1 MTARTGASIPEPPRT
16 PAYHVTLRPFC
27 ARAPVPADDVEVRE
41 GRAGGWWGRASFIP
55 RLSTG
60 RGLSRDRAK
69 ATTFDIAL
77 DSGLLPG
84 KSVAIRLVIETGGG
98 RTTRALARTWPSVI
112 TRVDAHA
119 DTGICDV
126 FFRDPLTWRARRPIW
141 GAYRDCSPGEMLGGA
156 MSLAAGGDGR
166 PTLTPVLPGMPLVRI
181 SQYLRAAL
189 ERVPCAIAA
198 GQALVPW
205 LDGVLGRLGVRIEML
220 GYPQGQ
226 VAVALRDTA
235 PSGTP
240 VEMTLDSGEASA
252 MNAAVVASR
261 AYPGHPARATV
272 PDDPGLSAAGRIGG
286 PGAVEA
292 VSCVAQIDL
301 AESEPRAGFARQRTD
316 LRRSRMLV
324 ETKRTGLMPGRL
336 VKFTNRSAG
345 GETLWQTGDATHL
358 FSTGRLAAG
367 RPCAD
372 TRGAYANRV
381 VLESGR
387 APWRP
392 PIPPEDGPV
401 IVSGIVDDG
410 ACAEGAAVAR
420 DRLGRIP
427 IRFCFLPAGGD
438 PSQRGS
444 GASGAGA
451 GGGDDGSPGEAW
463 PPRIPLPVVEPM
475 AGGVHGFLAAH
486 RGGDVCRIL
495 IRNPMYAEVLGF
507 GRHDHQRISRDMT
520 GISTGVI
527 VRDGHDGRWS
537 GIVFLP
543 GQDREDAG
551 GAAPEVEEVEEVEE
565 VDADHRRA
573 EAGSRPPP
581 EGP

>member
-1 MTARTGASIPEPPRT
+1 MTARTDASSPQPSTT
-16 PAYHVTLRPFC
+16 PSYHVTLRPIC
-27 ARAPVPADDVEVRE
+27 ARSSVPADDVEVHE
-41 GRAGGWWGRASFIP
+41 SRAGGWRGRASFIP
-55 RLSTG
+55 WLSTG
-60 RGLSRDRAK
+60 CGLSPDRAK
-69 ATTFDIAL
+69 TTTFGIAL
-77 DSGLLPG
+77 DSGLVPG
-84 KSVAIRLVIETGGG
+84 QSVAIHLVMETGGNG
-98 RTTRALARTWPSVI
+98 KVATRTLLRIWPSVI
-112 TRVDAHA
+112 TRVNADV
-119 DTGICDV
+119 DTGVCDV
-126 FFRDPLTWRARRPIW
+126 FFRDPLTWRARHPIW
-141 GAYRDCSPGEMLGGA
+141 GAYRNCSPGEMLGGA

-205 LDGVLGRLGVRIEML
+205 LGGVLGRLGVRIEML
-220 GYPQGQ
+220 GCPGGQ
-226 VAVALRDTA
+226 VAIALRDTA

-261 AYPGHPARATV
+261 GYPGRPARATV
-272 PDDPGLSAAGRIGG
+272 LDDPGFSAAGRIGG

-292 VSCVAQIDL
+292 VSCEAQIDL
-301 AESEPRAGFARQRTD
+301 SESELRAGFAQQRID

-324 ETKRTGLMPGRL
+324 ETRRTGLMPGRL

-345 GETLWQTGDATHL
+345 GETLWQTGGATHF

-367 RPCAD
+367 RRCAD
-372 TRGAYANRV
+372 TRGAYANHV
-381 VLESGR
+381 ALESGR
-387 APWRP
+387 LPWRP

-410 ACAEGAAVAR
+410 ACAEGASVAR
-420 DRLGRIP
+420 DRLDRIP
-427 IRFCFLPAGGD
+427 IRFCFVPAGGD

-444 GASGAGA
+444 GASDSEASDASA
-451 GGGDDGSPGEAW
+451 GGGEDGSPGEAW

-475 AGGVHGFLAAH
+475 AGGVHGFVTAH
-486 RGGDVCRIL
+486 RRGDVCRIL
-495 IRNPMYAEVLGF
+495 IRNPMYAEILGF
-507 GRHDHQRISRDMT
+507 GRHDHQRISQDMT

-527 VRDGHDGRWS
+527 VRDGHDERWS

-543 GQDREDAG
+543 GQDRGVAG
-551 GAAPEVEEVEEVEE
+551 GAAPEEE
-565 VDADHRRA
+565 DGGR
-573 EAGSRPPP
+573 
-581 EGP
+581 